1 VRQYVANMF
10 VIAIRMSSEL
20 TAKGIRNA
28 EDTHNNWITAA
39 VVVVAKREADTDDD
53 DEYIT

>member
-1 VRQYVANMF
+1 MF

-39 VVVVAKREADTDDD
+39 VVVAKREADTDDD
-53 DEYIT
+53 DESIT